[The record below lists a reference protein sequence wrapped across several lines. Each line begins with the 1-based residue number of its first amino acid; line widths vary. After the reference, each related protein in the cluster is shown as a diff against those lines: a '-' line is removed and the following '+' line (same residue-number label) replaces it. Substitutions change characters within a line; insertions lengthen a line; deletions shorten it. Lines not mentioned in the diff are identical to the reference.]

1 MPIVK
6 LRKLLTVPKEFT
18 VTSDSYRVYQSEDGM
33 LLYVPVTV
41 EDPLGKTD
49 LAYFKKK
56 YGKRSRRTSNE

>member
-6 LRKLLTVPKEFT
+6 LRKLLTVPKEFN
-18 VTSDSYRVYQSEDGM
+18 VTTDSSRVYQSEDGM

-41 EDPLGKTD
+41 ENPLGKTD

>member
-18 VTSDSYRVYQSEDGM
+18 VTSDSYRVYQSEGGM
-33 LLYVPVTV
+33 LLYVPVVV

-49 LAYFKKK
+49 LACFKK

>member
-6 LRKLLTVPKEFT
+6 LRKLLTVPKE
-18 VTSDSYRVYQSEDGM
+18 SPDSYRVYQSEDRM

-41 EDPLGKTD
+41 EDPLDMTD

-56 YGKRSRRTSNE
+56 

>member
-18 VTSDSYRVYQSEDGM
+18 VTSDSYHVYQSEDRM
-33 LLYVPVTV
+33 LLHVPVTV
-41 EDPLGKTD
+41 ENPLGKTN
-49 LAYFKKK
+49 LAYFKK

>member
-18 VTSDSYRVYQSEDGM
+18 VTSDSYRVYQSEDRM

-41 EDPLGKTD
+41 EDPLDMTG

-56 YGKRSRRTSNE
+56 

>member
-18 VTSDSYRVYQSEDGM
+18 VTSDSYRVYQSEDV
-33 LLYVPVTV
+33 YVPVTV

-49 LAYFKKK
+49 LAYFKK
-56 YGKRSRRTSNE
+56 

>member
-18 VTSDSYRVYQSEDGM
+18 VTPDSYRVYQSEDGM
-33 LLYVPVTV
+33 LLYVPVIV

-49 LAYFKKK
+49 LAYFKK
-56 YGKRSRRTSNE
+56 